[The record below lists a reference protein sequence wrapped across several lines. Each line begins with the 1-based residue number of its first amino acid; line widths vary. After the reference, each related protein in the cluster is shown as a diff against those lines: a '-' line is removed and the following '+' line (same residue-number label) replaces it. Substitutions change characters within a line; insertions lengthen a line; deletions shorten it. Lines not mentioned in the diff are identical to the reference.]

1 MINLKKYI
9 RPLIPTLG
17 MDSTSRMSLN
27 VELERQFKKLKSGK
41 VLEVGSGYSTCNKY
55 VPHTEYLTLDIDEES
70 KPDICSD
77 LHNIKWNSDYF
88 DTVIAIEVLEHIQ
101 NPQKAIN
108 EMIRILKPGGICII
122 STRFIHAYHAGPKDY
137 YRFTWDSLK
146 DLFKDCG
153 KVEVYHHGNK
163 LQSIWHLINDGTE
176 RSSIVLNI
184 FNPLIARIHSKKTKC
199 PCGFIVVAKK

>member
-1 MINLKKYI
+1 MINFKKYL

-27 VELERQFKKLKSGK
+27 FELDKQFKKLKKGI

-55 VPHTEYLTLDIDEES
+55 VPYTKYLTLDINEKS

-77 LHNIKWNSDYF
+77 LHSIKWESNYF

-108 EMIRILKPGGICII
+108 EMLRILKPNGICII

-137 YRFTWDSLK
+137 YRFTWDSLN
-146 DLFKDCG
+146 DLFRECK
-153 KVEVYHHGNK
+153 KVEVIHHGNK
-163 LQSIWHLINDGTE
+163 LQSIWHLINDGTS
-176 RSSIVLNI
+176 RLSIILNI
-184 FNPLIARIHSKKTKC
+184 FNPLIAKINSKETKC